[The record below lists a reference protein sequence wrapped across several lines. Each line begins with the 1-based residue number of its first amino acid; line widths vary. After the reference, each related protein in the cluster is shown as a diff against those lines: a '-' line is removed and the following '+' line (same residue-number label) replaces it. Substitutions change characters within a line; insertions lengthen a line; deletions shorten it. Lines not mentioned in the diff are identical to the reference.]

1 MVGRLVFVY
10 AAFLMLIPFYAP
22 ADSHH
27 PQEFLQSISGSKNEG
42 EQIYTHFCVNCHAA
56 KPLIPVGA
64 PRINEDDDWKMRL
77 KQGMDSLFKHT
88 DEGLNAM
95 PPRGG
100 CFECT
105 DKQLMLAIT
114 FMLPAIKKNQQNE
127 RAIHKKSTK

>member
-1 MVGRLVFVY
+1 MVGRLVIFY
-10 AAFLMLIPFYAP
+10 AACLSLIIFDAQ
-22 ADSHH
+22 AESHH

-42 EQIYTHFCVNCHAA
+42 EQIYAHFCVNCHAP

-64 PRINEDDDWKMRL
+64 PKIGDEDDWKIRL
-77 KQGMDSLFKHT
+77 KQGMDVLFKHT

-105 DKQLMLAIT
+105 DKQLILAIR
-114 FMLPAIKKNQQNE
+114 FMLPQAVQKTP
-127 RAIHKKSTK
+127 TK